1 ALHCRQHLL
10 SCVPHLD
17 PFLFSLRDP
26 ATTEIYTLSLHDA
39 LPIYTDDVPG
49 TVAGLEARWEQLFPG
64 YPFEYFFLDDFYDR
78 QYQGERRVG
87 FIFGTFASLAIW
99 IGSLGLFGLVAY
111 AADARRKETGIRKE
125 LSAPISSIVV
135 MLTREFAGLLLIAFV
150 IGLPLAYLAMSR
162 WLDAFAV
169 RTSLSWWMFAGA
181 AAVVV
186 AVALLTVG
194 YRAAR
199 TALMNPVDSLRYE

>member
-1 ALHCRQHLL
+1 M
-10 SCVPHLD
+10 
-17 PFLFSLRDP
+17 
-26 ATTEIYTLSLHDA
+26 
-39 LPIYTDDVPG
+39 PG
-49 TVAGLEARWEQLFPG
+49 TVAGLESKWEQIFPG
-64 YPFEYFFLDDFYDR
+64 YPFKYFFLDDFYDR
-78 QYQGERRVG
+78 QYQDERRLG
-87 FIFGTFASLAIW
+87 FIFGTFASLAIL

-111 AADARRKETGIRKE
+111 AADARRKEIGIRKV
-125 LSAPISSIVV
+125 LGATISSIVA

-162 WLDAFAV
+162 WLDAFAF

-181 AAVVV
+181 AAAVV